1 VAYTAPRRDRKAVC
15 RVPNTERLE
24 QMLDQA
30 GFALLVLTA
39 ESERTDGVVLARQN
53 VVHEAGLFQG
63 RLGWRKAIVLRED
76 GCEEFSNIAGLGQ
89 IPQRE
94 HRRVF
99 RRGPSRPRVLRQQ
112 VREELTFGE
121 LLKVAAQSGSRN
133 DARRRGSRNCCQLVR
148 T

>member
-1 VAYTAPRRDRKAVC
+1 
-15 RVPNTERLE
+15 
-24 QMLDQA
+24 MLDQA

-53 VVHEAGLFQG
+53 VVHEAGLFQR

-76 GCEEFSNIAGLGQ
+76 GCEEFFEHRRTRADPL
-89 IPQRE
+89 PQRE

-112 VREELTFGE
+112 VREQLTFGE
-121 LLKVAAQSGSRN
+121 LLKVAAQN
-133 DARRRGSRNCCQLVR
+133 AVKERRTSPRQPELLPVVQDIERSLR
-148 T
+148 